1 MPTTRTFGSSFFF
14 GVAAFGIPLGRNHHL
29 MTSLSNR
36 RRRRGA
42 LRAAPPAFLLRC
54 RACPLPFSLP
64 RPPSLPLLSRPTPR
78 SPTRSAAA
86 GAEAPIPKEE
96 TEQDQLSKGPFSI
109 LMRSVRNST
118 QVLINLRNN
127 HKLLGRVRAFD
138 RHCNMVLEQVKEI
151 WSEVPPG
158 GKKSR
163 PVQRDRV
170 ISKMFL
176 RGDSVIVVVSAEGAR
191 GGGGGGGGGAA

>member
-1 MPTTRTFGSSFFF
+1 MPTASVHHIF
-14 GVAAFGIPLGRNHHL
+14 APNQLHPPPLPL
-29 MTSLSNR
+29 
-36 RRRRGA
+36 
-42 LRAAPPAFLLRC
+42 APP
-54 RACPLPFSLP
+54 
-64 RPPSLPLLSRPTPR
+64 
-78 SPTRSAAA
+78 RSATDGAA
-86 GAEAPIPKEE
+86 VPKEE

-191 GGGGGGGGGAA
+191 GGSA